1 MNYINTKKND
11 RLFLSIIILC
21 VIYFISWPFYK
32 YITDPDGASYAAIAD
47 HYASGNFNEAINGLW
62 SPLHSWLVIPLI
74 KFGVNTIIAFKLTNL
89 ILGVLFLITIHL
101 YLTKSSIEIPIQKCI
116 LFSTVIILLYYIW
129 YEMAADLLFSLVIF
143 NYLKI
148 AHSHDF
154 KANRKKNIIAGI
166 LGGVAYLSKAIGLP
180 FFIVHY
186 TAIYFFQNRFFKN
199 KMYLWGIIFC
209 IMIAAPW
216 IYTLY
221 HKYHH
226 LMISAHLR
234 LTLNPESTSTDEFFA
249 PPNPLSFFVWEDPW
263 AIHNKFSS
271 PVDSLS
277 NLIAY
282 LRELLFNFQGYLNV
296 LFRISFLAP
305 AICFLSI
312 YFLFIKRTE
321 KTFFTF
327 ITLFVLAGL
336 YIPFHLEERFLWP
349 ISFVLMIA
357 GVYFLKKILNFKKLK
372 KHQTLLIWS
381 IYFGS
386 FIIEPINQL
395 KDLSYQN
402 KDLYELA
409 ALMKKHNINGS
420 FTSNKKYIECGVVAY
435 ISNTK
440 YYTPRYHNNEINK
453 LISSARNYD
462 IQYLLLFTRN
472 NQEKICI
479 KASLPPNMKNSV
491 IFLSDKILAVNLQPD

>member
-1 MNYINTKKND
+1 MNYINTRKNN
-11 RLFLSIIILC
+11 RLYLSIIILC
-21 VIYFISWPFYK
+21 VIYFISWPLYK

-47 HYASGNFNEAINGLW
+47 HYASGNFKEAINGLW

-74 KFGVNTIIAFKLTNL
+74 KSGVNTIIAFKLTNL
-89 ILGVLFLITIHL
+89 IFGILFLISIHL
-101 YLTKSSIEIPIQKCI
+101 YLTKSSIEIPIQKWI
-116 LFSTVIILLYYIW
+116 LFSTVIILSYYIW
-129 YEMAADLLFSLVIF
+129 YELAADLLFSLLIF

-148 AHSHDF
+148 ALSHDF
-154 KANRKKNIIAGI
+154 KVNRKKNIIAGI
-166 LGGVAYLSKAIGLP
+166 LGGTAYLSKAIGLP
-180 FFIVHY
+180 FFIIHY
-186 TAIYFFQNRFFKN
+186 TAIHFFQNRSFKN
-199 KMYLWGIIFC
+199 KIYLWGIMFC

-221 HKYHH
+221 HKYEH

-234 LTLNPESTSTDEFFA
+234 LTLNPESTSTEEFFP

-263 AIHNKFSS
+263 AMHNKFSF
-271 PVDSLS
+271 PADSLS
-277 NLIAY
+277 GLIAY

-321 KTFFTF
+321 KTYFTF

-349 ISFVLMIA
+349 ISFVMMIA
-357 GVYFLKKILNFKKLK
+357 GVYYLKKLMNFQDLK

-386 FIIEPINQL
+386 FITEPINQL
-395 KDLSYQN
+395 KDISCQN
-402 KDLYELA
+402 KDLYEIA

-420 FTSNKKYIECGVVAY
+420 FTSNKKYVECGIVAY
-435 ISNTK
+435 ISKTK
-440 YYTPRYHNNEINK
+440 YYTPRHHNYEINK
-453 LISSARNYD
+453 LISSARNYG
-462 IQYLLLFTRN
+462 IKYLLLFARN
-472 NQEKICI
+472 NQEKKYL
-479 KASLPPNMKNSV
+479 KAILPQNMKNSA
-491 IFLSDKILAVNLQPD
+491 IILSDKILAVNLQPD